1 MGTGVVCNV
10 QQAKHTASPTLC
22 RAKDDSF
29 KWSGWRSGVAQSVLK
44 GDGGEGRAGAFPAA

>member
-10 QQAKHTASPTLC
+10 QQAEHAASPTLC